1 MDKGMNRLE
10 GEMYASYLVL
20 FSITAFKE
28 VFVSASA
35 GIKIDIQ
42 ENHLKL
48 EVEEDIL
55 TAPKNN

>member
-1 MDKGMNRLE
+1 
-10 GEMYASYLVL
+10 MYASYLVL
-20 FSITAFKE
+20 FNITAFKE
-28 VFVSASA
+28 VLVRASA

>member
-1 MDKGMNRLE
+1 MQVSVPSPLI
-10 GEMYASYLVL
+10 
-20 FSITAFKE
+20 ITAFKE
-28 VFVSASA
+28 VFVSTSA
-35 GIKIDIQ
+35 GINTDIQ